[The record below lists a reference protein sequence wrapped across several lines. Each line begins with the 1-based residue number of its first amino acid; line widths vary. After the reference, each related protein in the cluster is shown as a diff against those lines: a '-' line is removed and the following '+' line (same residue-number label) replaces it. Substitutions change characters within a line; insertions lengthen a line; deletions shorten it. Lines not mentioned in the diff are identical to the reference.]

1 MYDVYDLVLFDI
13 FDFNNQNCLS
23 LADVYYI
30 MLTVIKSVFK
40 MMKVNSFVNEDAII
54 RFIDDNLADTP
65 KINVSIMVK
74 YRCFIIQT
82 MHHQQRFAGI
92 FQYRRQKL

>member
-1 MYDVYDLVLFDI
+1 MYHVYYLVLFDI

-30 MLTVIKSVFK
+30 ILTVIKSVFK
-40 MMKVNSFVNEDAII
+40 MMKVNGFVNEDAIL
-54 RFIDDNLADTP
+54 RFLDENLADTP

-74 YRCFIIQT
+74 YRCCII
-82 MHHQQRFAGI
+82 
-92 FQYRRQKL
+92 